1 MIDTICTPSST
12 DEKAKAFVP
21 FSIKNNYSQALT
33 TTKNTKTKKLRP
45 IFCQFIDSVEG
56 RGWDGMG
63 VARDGEG

>member
-1 MIDTICTPSST
+1 MIDTILYPFLYRWKSQGFCTI
-12 DEKAKAFVP
+12 FN
-21 FSIKNNYSQALT
+21 KNNYSQALT
-33 TTKNTKTKKLRP
+33 TTKNTKTEKLRP